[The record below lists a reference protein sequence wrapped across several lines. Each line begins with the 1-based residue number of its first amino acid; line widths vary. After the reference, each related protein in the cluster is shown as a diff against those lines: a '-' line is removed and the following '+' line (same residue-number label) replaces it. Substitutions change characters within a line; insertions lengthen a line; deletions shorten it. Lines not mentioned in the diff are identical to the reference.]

1 MSYIPGGNP
10 LRRIPNITWPARSK
24 QQWIEWFRNCDEKQV
39 EWRALWFSVIRPSIC
54 RANNE
59 PWVYL
64 MGLWGKITY
73 CPLLV
78 LRQYFIEQFIP
89 LTHGLD
95 SLEVS
100 FDNKSVTDK
109 MRRLAH
115 DWKNAEYKRLYLPV
129 ASESSTRS
137 YKDWHRYRVKEL
149 VLPPEKDPHYP
160 AGPDSLDELT
170 HLKYEVSR
178 LREGV
183 ELKEMGEKYEL
194 AKTAMSQ
201 ELDQAQLKNKVNG
214 LELAV
219 RERENQVQN
228 LEAEKEE
235 LLEEQKNI
243 IVVWSLTMQQRAMFQ
258 DIFYQAQHNFMCCQ
272 YQLDEFLEKLS
283 DMKDKFLD
291 LGRGINGL
299 IDAWD
304 KSEDSWK
311 DALARMRKGVA
322 VARELNKHVELV
334 YGEAYPTGPAGQR
347 LINCLQNVISCLD
360 FFIGLFDNDKA
371 VVVY

>member
-1 MSYIPGGNP
+1 MSCIPGGNP
-10 LRRIPNITWPARSK
+10 LRRFPNITWPAKSK

-39 EWRALWFSVIRPSIC
+39 EWRAPWFSVIRPSIC

-64 MGLWGKITY
+64 MGLWGTITY
-73 CPLLV
+73 SPLLV
-78 LRQYFIEQFIP
+78 LRQYDIEQFIP

-137 YKDWHRYRVKEL
+137 YKDWHRDRVKDL

-160 AGPDSLDELT
+160 ADPDSLDELT

-194 AKTAMSQ
+194 AKTALSQ
-201 ELDQAQLKNKVNG
+201 ELDQVFDMNLGLMSDLGKEQLERTLLQKKHD
-214 LELAV
+214 ELKRKHASLLKTTSFFRNDSGKMKTNWLSEKKRKLTFLDADRRV
-219 RERENQVQN
+219 ITWKKQGEKSEAEREQAQAK
-228 LEAEKEE
+228 LEAEKE
-235 LLEEQKNI
+235 KNQTI
-243 IVVWSLTMQQRAMFQ
+243 QIENTRANIRIQ
-258 DIFYQAQHNFMCCQ
+258 
-272 YQLDEFLEKLS
+272 
-283 DMKDKFLD
+283 
-291 LGRGINGL
+291 
-299 IDAWD
+299 
-304 KSEDSWK
+304 
-311 DALARMRKGVA
+311 
-322 VARELNKHVELV
+322 
-334 YGEAYPTGPAGQR
+334 
-347 LINCLQNVISCLD
+347 
-360 FFIGLFDNDKA
+360 
-371 VVVY
+371 